1 MKTRNP
7 SHQTSEG
14 YRLEAIFPWLLLLV
28 KNACIMEAK
37 TVNVSTEFI
46 IRDIAQQTCGR
57 AHRETVCLDEKE
69 ARQRCTPGEKGCGCP
84 P

>member
-1 MKTRNP
+1 MNYSLWGLKESDTTEQLSIAQPCNLYETRNP

-37 TVNVSTEFI
+37 TVNASTEFI
-46 IRDIAQQTCGR
+46 IRDMCA
-57 AHRETVCLDEKE
+57 CLV
-69 ARQRCTPGEKGCGCP
+69 AL
-84 P
+84 